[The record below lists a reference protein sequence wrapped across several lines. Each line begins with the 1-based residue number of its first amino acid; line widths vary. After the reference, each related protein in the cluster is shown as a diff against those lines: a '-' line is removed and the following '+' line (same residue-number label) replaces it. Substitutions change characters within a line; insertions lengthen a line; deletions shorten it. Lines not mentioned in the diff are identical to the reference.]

1 MDATLSRVWDQTHG
15 KVVRSGAMPRR
26 TPAARAGI
34 ALAELPERYAL
45 PAAILRLALTPR
57 RWEPWNSFNEHR
69 AYPSPRAAWLV
80 DVSVVEGHRRWL
92 VDPVRDRLAGHADAP
107 VGSGTA
113 VTLDLTVHPERL
125 PAGYAALAEVLT
137 WLEAGHVAAALADS
151 AQAHGWTAT
160 ADLDEEGELTVTL
173 RPGARAEAADLTD
186 ADLLVRFGGADATRS
201 RPTARR
207 TSGLGPRGLSADP
220 RPLPEGT
227 LATLSQPLISLAAG
241 SPASWPG
248 LRHRAVVARITGLAD
263 GLYTLDGGSAR
274 LVDAD
279 ATMEAVQQAFSYP
292 RDKLDVAGMNVGW
305 VITADVPAA
314 VREGGLAAYRRLLL
328 AAGAVGQHVGAAA
341 ATAGLFC
348 RPARSVHEAHLEA
361 AVAAPAAEDF
371 LYLLLIGRS
380 RPRDFAYDLTPPEV
394 LS

>member
-26 TPAARAGI
+26 TPPAGDGI

-45 PAAILRLALTPR
+45 PAAILREAMTPR

-69 AYPSPRAAWLV
+69 DYPSPRAAWLV

-92 VDPVRDRLAGHADAP
+92 VDPVRDRLAGRTDAP
-107 VGSGTA
+107 AGSGTT
-113 VTLDLTVHPERL
+113 VTLELTVHPERL

-137 WLEAGHVAAALADS
+137 WLEAGHVAAALAES

-160 ADLDEEGELTVTL
+160 ADLDDDSDLTVTL
-173 RPGARAEAADLTD
+173 RPGDGVAGAERGGTSPARPA
-186 ADLLVRFGGADATRS
+186 
-201 RPTARR
+201 ARR
-207 TSGLGPRGLSADP
+207 SSGLGPRGLSADP
-220 RPLPEGT
+220 GPLPAGT
-227 LATLSQPLISLAAG
+227 LTMLSQAAFRHPAG
-241 SPASWPG
+241 SPADWPG
-248 LRHRAVVARITGLAD
+248 LRHRAVASRVTGLTG
-263 GLYTLDGGSAR
+263 GLHTLAGGTAQ

-292 RDKLDVAGMNVGW
+292 RDKMDIAGMNVGW
-305 VITADVPAA
+305 VITADVAAA
-314 VREGGLAAYRRLLL
+314 VRAGGLAAYRRLLL
-328 AAGAVGQHVGAAA
+328 ASGAIGQHVGSAAA
-341 ATAGLFC
+341 AAGLFC

>member
-45 PAAILRLALTPR
+45 PAAILRLAMTPR

-92 VDPVRDRLAGHADAP
+92 VDPVRDRLAGRTDAP
-107 VGSGTA
+107 VGSGTT
-113 VTLDLTVHPERL
+113 VTLDLTLHPERL

-151 AQAHGWTAT
+151 AAAHGWTAT
-160 ADLDEEGELTVTL
+160 ADLDDDSELTVTL
-173 RPGARAEAADLTD
+173 RAGGDRDVDVRAWSDNAGTRRASAARP
-186 ADLLVRFGGADATRS
+186 
-201 RPTARR
+201 RPAARR

-220 RPLPEGT
+220 GPLLEGT
-227 LATLSQPLISLAAG
+227 LAALAQAAHRHPAG
-241 SPASWPG
+241 SPAGWPG
-248 LRHRAVVARITGLAD
+248 LRHRAVAARIAGLTD
-263 GLYTLDGGSAR
+263 GLYTLDGGTTDLISAEP
-274 LVDAD
+274 
-279 ATMEAVQQAFSYP
+279 TMEAVQQSFSYP

-314 VREGGLAAYRRLLL
+314 VRAGGLAAYRRLLL
-328 AAGAVGQHVGAAA
+328 AAGAIGQHVGAAA
-341 ATAGLFC
+341 AGAGLFC

-394 LS
+394 LP

>member
-45 PAAILRLALTPR
+45 PAAILRLAMTPR

-92 VDPVRDRLAGHADAP
+92 VDPVRDRLAGRADAP
-107 VGSGTA
+107 VGSGTT

-137 WLEAGHVAAALADS
+137 WLEAGHVAAALAES

-160 ADLDEEGELTVTL
+160 PDLDDDGELTVTL
-173 RPGARAEAADLTD
+173 RPGGIADTAA
-186 ADLLVRFGGADATRS
+186 ARS
-201 RPTARR
+201 RLAARR
-207 TSGLGPRGLSADP
+207 SSGLGPRGLSADP
-220 RPLPEGT
+220 GPLPAGSLT
-227 LATLSQPLISLAAG
+227 MLSEAAHRHSAG
-241 SPASWPG
+241 SPAAWAG
-248 LRHRAVVARITGLAD
+248 LCHRAVATRITGLAS
-263 GLYTLDGGSAR
+263 GLYTLNGGTPC

-279 ATMEAVQQAFSYP
+279 ATMDAVQEAFSYP
-292 RDKLDVAGMNVGW
+292 RDKLDIASMNVGW
-305 VITADVPAA
+305 VITADVAAA
-314 VREGGLAAYRRLLL
+314 VRAGGVAAYRRLLL
-328 AAGAVGQHVGAAA
+328 AAGAIGQHVGSAAA
-341 ATAGLFC
+341 AAGLFC

-361 AVAAPAAEDF
+361 AVAAPIAEDF

-380 RPRDFAYDLTPPEV
+380 RLRDFAYDLNSPEV
-394 LS
+394 LP

>member
-26 TPAARAGI
+26 TPPARAGI

-80 DVSVVEGHRRWL
+80 DVTVVEGHRRWL
-92 VDPVRDRLAGHADAP
+92 ADPVRDRLAGRTDAP
-107 VGSGTA
+107 AGSGAA
-113 VTLDLTVHPERL
+113 VTLELTVHPERL

-151 AQAHGWTAT
+151 AEAYGWTAT
-160 ADLDEEGELTVTL
+160 ADLDDDSELTVTL
-173 RPGARAEAADLTD
+173 RPGHLT
-186 ADLLVRFGGADATRS
+186 GADAARS
-201 RPTARR
+201 RLAARR
-207 TSGLGPRGLSADP
+207 SSGLGPRGLSADP
-220 RPLPEGT
+220 GRLPEGT
-227 LATLSQPLISLAAG
+227 LATLAQAAFRQPAG
-241 SPASWPG
+241 SPAAWPG
-248 LRHRAVVARITGLAD
+248 LRHRAVAARIAGLAD
-263 GLYTLDGGSAR
+263 GLYTLDGGTTR

-305 VITADVPAA
+305 VISADVPAA
-314 VREGGLAAYRRLLL
+314 VREGGLDAYRRLLL
-328 AAGAVGQHVGAAA
+328 AAAAIGQHVGGARARPRPGCSAGPPAACPRR
-341 ATAGLFC
+341 TWRRPSPPRRPKTSSTCCSSAG
-348 RPARSVHEAHLEA
+348 R
-361 AVAAPAAEDF
+361 APAT
-371 LYLLLIGRS
+371 S
-380 RPRDFAYDLTPPEV
+380 PTT
-394 LS
+394 

>member
-26 TPAARAGI
+26 TPPARAGI

-45 PAAILRLALTPR
+45 PAAILRLAMTPR

-92 VDPVRDRLAGHADAP
+92 VDPVRDRLAGRTDAP
-107 VGSGTA
+107 AGSGAA
-113 VTLDLTVHPERL
+113 VTLELTVHPERL

-137 WLEAGHVAAALADS
+137 WLEAGHVAAALAES
-151 AQAHGWTAT
+151 AEAHGWTAT
-160 ADLDEEGELTVTL
+160 ADLDDHSDLTVTL
-173 RPGARAEAADLTD
+173 RPGDPAESGRAA
-186 ADLLVRFGGADATRS
+186 RS
-201 RPTARR
+201 RLAARR
-207 TSGLGPRGLSADP
+207 SSGLGPRGLSADP
-220 RPLPEGT
+220 GPLPEGT
-227 LATLSQPLISLAAG
+227 LAMLSQAAHRHPEG
-241 SPASWPG
+241 SPAAWPG
-248 LRHRAVVARITGLAD
+248 LRHRAVADRIAGLAG
-263 GLYTLDGGSAR
+263 GLHTLDGGTTH

-279 ATMEAVQQAFSYP
+279 ATMDAVQQAFSYP
-292 RDKLDVAGMNVGW
+292 RDKLDIAGMNVGW
-305 VITADVPAA
+305 VITADVAAA
-314 VREGGLAAYRRLLL
+314 VRAGSLAAYRRLLL
-328 AAGAVGQHVGAAA
+328 AAGATGQHVGSAA

-380 RPRDFAYDLTPPEV
+380 RPRDFAYDLIPPEV
-394 LS
+394 LP